1 MNVEYWENNSG
12 GYYRLGTVHWDALA
26 LAGWEVGDR
35 GATLRGVA
43 SLEEARAS
51 WEKATGLDSKD
62 PGCSCCGKP
71 HQLYESYYDEDEPN
85 P

>member
-1 MNVEYWENNSG
+1 
-12 GYYRLGTVHWDALA
+12 
-26 LAGWEVGDR
+26 VGDKR
-35 GATLRGVA
+35 ASLRGA

-71 HQLYESYYDEDEPN
+71 HQLYESYYDEEEG
-85 P
+85 